1 MPQSKSKSKR
11 TRRMEKRRRAQFLD
25 RHAEHI
31 RLILIGGGAILVASL
46 VAKVVLG

>member
-11 TRRMEKRRRAQFLD
+11 RRRMEMRRRAQFLD

-31 RLILIGGGAILVASL
+31 RLVLIASGAIIVASL
-46 VAKVVLG
+46 IAKVVLG